1 MESKRYLGAA
11 LKWLRSQR
19 GWAQKELA
27 ATAKIT
33 RAMVS
38 SYEKGKQMPTLP
50 TIDKIMT
57 ALGADFCDLHYAF
70 EHVNGRPM
78 TVHELSA
85 HFRYGQAKSLET
97 SRQKRSSPDKVG
109 AEMPE
114 PAAAQGEQPLS
125 DDLERALSDMF
136 AGVNDTVAGAQRL
149 LRHAL
154 LGK

>member
-1 MESKRYLGAA
+1 MEIEQHLGKA

-27 ATAKIT
+27 SAAGVTNS
-33 RAMVS
+33 MVS
-38 SYEKGKQMPTLP
+38 SYESGKQSPTLA
-50 TIDKIMT
+50 TFDKVMT
-57 ALGADFCDLHYAF
+57 ALEADLCDLHHAV

-85 HFRYGQAKSLET
+85 RFRGQARSPKV
-97 SRQKRSSPDKVG
+97 SRRVG
-109 AEMPE
+109 AEVPE

-125 DDLERALSDMF
+125 DDLERALSD
-136 AGVNDTVAGAQRL
+136 TVAGVSDAVAGLHRL
-149 LRHAL
+149 LRHAF

>member
-1 MESKRYLGAA
+1 MEIEQHLGKA

-27 ATAKIT
+27 SAAGIT
-33 RAMVS
+33 RSMVS
-38 SYEKGKQMPTLP
+38 SYESGKQSPTL
-50 TIDKIMT
+50 TTVDKIMT
-57 ALGADFCDLHYAF
+57 ALEADLCDLHRAV

-85 HFRYGQAKSLET
+85 HFRGQARSPKV
-97 SRQKRSSPDKVG
+97 SRRKRPGSDKVG
-109 AEMPE
+109 AEVPE
-114 PAAAQGEQPLS
+114 PAGAQGEQLLS
-125 DDLERALSDMF
+125 DDLERALSDTV
-136 AGVNDTVAGAQRL
+136 AGVNDAVAGVHRL